1 VTPSSSAAATPL
13 PDEQALARWRT
24 AVAQILRRAGRLRED
39 QDAGAPEDLLAAGDP
54 DGLRPAALA
63 TARTLE
69 ESGAPAPG
77 DPGASP
83 FVRGARPLGAGAV
96 AGADADR
103 PAGWDVRQRVSGA
116 DAEQVR
122 RTALA
127 ELEGGA
133 TSVWLDVGGAG
144 GVAPADLPRALDGVL
159 LDLAPVVLRTAAAAD
174 PVAAARAL
182 LAVAASE
189 TGASRGAA
197 GRGAGSAL
205 ALGIGADPLA
215 RAARTG
221 EPAADGEG
229 GRSLVL
235 ELAALALDAP
245 LAPGALAVD
254 ALPASA
260 AGGTPAQV
268 LAWGVGAAVQ
278 HLRWLLDAG
287 VEPARAAGLLELRLP
302 ATHDQWTTTAS
313 LRAAR
318 ALWDRAAELLGVPEG
333 ARGLRL
339 HAVTSPVV
347 LGVRDPHV
355 DVLRATVAAL
365 AAGVGGAEAVTVLP
379 HDAAVG
385 ASTASS
391 RRLAR
396 GTSSIL
402 LAESS
407 LGRVVD
413 PAGGAY
419 ALEQRTWELAGRAW
433 SLLQDLER
441 RGGPLGA
448 LADGSCAAD
457 LDRSW
462 EERRRAVATRAA
474 PLTGTTT
481 VVEVEARPPER
492 APDPAADAEGTGGW
506 PVHRWSQ
513 DVDVLRRRTDAL
525 RGDGPAPEVGLV
537 RLEGSQARAAATW
550 ATGLLGVGGLRA
562 REQPADAAGGAPAV
576 AVLVGGDDAARSRA
590 AGALRARGARWV
602 LLALVDSST
611 ADPTAHG
618 LPAGVDDAVAE
629 GDDVLV
635 VLHRVLDALGAPR
648 ADAGA
653 VAASPEPVRRA
664 GGATPP
670 PAGPELLEAPLLPG
684 DPGGGTPRG
693 GEGGG
698 AGGPVPVWRSPEGV
712 DVPALAT
719 AADVAAL
726 PGADLAAVAGYP
738 GQPPYLR
745 GPYPTM
751 YATQPWTVRQYAG
764 FSTAGESN
772 TFYRGALAAGQRG
785 LSVAFD
791 LATHRG
797 YDSDH
802 PRVAGDVGMAG
813 VAVDS
818 ILDAR
823 ELFDGIPLGEM
834 SVSMTMN
841 GAVLPVLALY
851 VAAAEEQ
858 GVPRERLAGT
868 IQNDI
873 LKEFMV
879 RNTYIYPPGPSMAV
893 VSDVFAHTSARM
905 PRFNSISISGYH
917 MQEAGATAD
926 LELAYTLADGVEYL
940 RAGVAAGLDVDAFAP
955 RLSFFW
961 AVGTSFLTEVA
972 KLRAAR
978 VLWADL
984 LRPFSPRD
992 PKSSMLRAHCQTSG
1006 WSLTASDVQ
1015 LNVVRTCV
1023 EAMAATQGGTQSLH
1037 TNALDEALALPSDAA
1052 ARTARVTQLLL
1063 QQETGTTSVV
1073 DPWGGSWSLERL
1085 TSDLAARARAHLEEV
1100 EAAGGMARAIEEGIS
1115 KRRIEEAA
1123 ARTQARI
1130 DARRQQ
1136 VVGVNVFTVPREEQD
1151 VVEVRRVEAAGVRA
1165 QQVAK
1170 LERLRRE
1177 RDQGAVEE
1185 ALRRL
1190 TAAARGVADGTRRG
1204 GPDAEDGNLLALSV
1218 EAARACATV
1227 GEMSSALEEVFG
1239 RHTGAVS
1246 TITGVY
1252 RREAAS
1258 EQDAGAD
1265 AVAAVAADVA
1275 AFEEEEGRR
1284 PRILVAKMGQDG
1296 HDRGQKVIAT
1306 AFADLGFDVDVGPLF
1321 STPEEVARQAVE
1333 ADVHVVGVSSLAAGH
1348 LVLVPQLRAALAAEG
1363 REDVVVVVGGVV
1375 PPDDVPLLLEMG
1387 AAAVFG
1393 PGTVVATAA
1402 RDLLAEL
1409 RARR

>member
-1 VTPSSSAAATPL
+1 MTPTSSST
-13 PDEQALARWRT
+13 ARPPAPEEHEDGLEEWRR
-24 AVAQILRRAGRLRED
+24 AVVRALRRSGRIGADE
-39 QDAGAPEDLLAAGDP
+39 APEAPEELLAAVDE
-54 DGLRPAALA
+54 DGLRHPALG
-63 TARTLE
+63 TARTLAAC
-69 ESGAPAPG
+69 GAP
-77 DPGASP
+77 DPGRPGAPP
-83 FVRGARPLGAGAV
+83 FARGALPLGSPTTGR
-96 AGADADR
+96 DAER

-116 DAEQVR
+116 DPEEVHRA
-122 RTALA
+122 ALA

-133 TSVWLDVGGAG
+133 TSLWLDVGGPG
-144 GVAPADLPRALDGVL
+144 GVAPGDLGRALDGVL
-159 LDLAPVVLRTAAAAD
+159 LDLAPVVLRTAAAQD

-182 LAVAASE
+182 LALAP
-189 TGASRGAA
+189 A
-197 GRGAGSAL
+197 GGEPV
-205 ALGIGADPLA
+205 ALGLGADPIA

-221 EPAADGEG
+221 RPAADGEG
-229 GRSLVL
+229 GRTVVL
-235 ELAALALDAP
+235 ALAGLALTRP

-254 ALPASA
+254 ALPAHD

-278 HLRWLLDAG
+278 HLRWLLAAG
-287 VEPARAAGLLELRLP
+287 VAPSDAARLLELRLP
-302 ATHDQWTTTAS
+302 ATPDQWTTTAS

-318 ALWDRAAELLGVPEG
+318 VLWDRAAGLLGVPAED
-333 ARGLRL
+333 RGLRL
-339 HAVTSPVV
+339 HAVTARAT
-347 LGVRDPHV
+347 LGLRDPHV
-355 DVLRATVAAL
+355 DVLRGTVAAL
-365 AAGVGGAEAVTVLP
+365 AAGTGGAEAVTVLP
-379 HDAAVG
+379 HDAAAG
-385 ASTASS
+385 ASTPSA

-396 GTSSIL
+396 GTSTIL

-413 PAGGAY
+413 PAGGAP
-419 ALEQRTWELAGRAW
+419 ALEERTWSLAGRAW
-433 SLLQDLER
+433 ELLVDLER

-448 LADGSCAAD
+448 LADGSAARD
-457 LDRSW
+457 LAASHER
-462 EERRRAVATRAA
+462 RRRAVATRAR

-481 VVEVEARPPER
+481 VVEPAARPLR
-492 APDPAADAEGTGGW
+492 RDPDPAARAEGEGGW

-513 DVDVLRRRTDAL
+513 DVDALRARTDAL
-525 RGDGPAPEVGLV
+525 RGDDGPPPEVPLV
-537 RLEGSQARAAATW
+537 TAAPDEGPRGASAGRAAAAW
-550 ATGLLGVGGLRA
+550 AAGVLAVGGLVG
-562 REQPADAAGGAPAV
+562 REEPADAVGDAPA
-576 AVLVGGDDAARSRA
+576 AVVVGDDADAVA
-590 AGALRARGARWV
+590 AAAAALRARGVRWV
-602 LLALVDSST
+602 LRAAGTGAAGEALADG
-611 ADPTAHG
+611 ADE
-618 LPAGVDDAVAE
+618 VVAE
-629 GDDVLV
+629 GDDLLA
-635 VLHRVLDALGAPR
+635 VLHRLLDALGAPPAGAPAVDALPA
-648 ADAGA
+648 ADAPP
-653 VAASPEPVRRA
+653 AAD
-664 GGATPP
+664 
-670 PAGPELLEAPLLPG
+670 PAGPELLDASLRSGPDAADAG
-684 DPGGGTPRG
+684 PGGDAEDVASPP
-693 GEGGG
+693 
-698 AGGPVPVWRSPEGV
+698 AWRSPEGL
-712 DVPALAT
+712 DVPPLSAP
-719 AADVAAL
+719 ADLAAL
-726 PGADLAAVAGYP
+726 PASDRAAVAGYP
-738 GQPPYLR
+738 GLAPHLR

-764 FSTAGESN
+764 FSTAAESN
-772 TFYRGALAAGQRG
+772 AFYRRALAAGQRG

-818 ILDAR
+818 LLDAR

-851 VAAAEEQ
+851 VAAGEEQ
-858 GVPRERLAGT
+858 GVPRERLTGT

-917 MQEAGATAD
+917 LQEAGATAD

-978 VLWADL
+978 VLWAEL
-984 LRPFSPRD
+984 LEQFGPRD
-992 PKSSMLRAHCQTSG
+992 PRSSTLRAHCQTSG
-1006 WSLTASDVQ
+1006 WSLTAQDVQ

-1063 QQETGTTSVV
+1063 QEETGTTSVV
-1073 DPWGGSWSLERL
+1073 DPWGGSASLERL
-1085 TSDLAARARAHLEEV
+1085 TSDLAARARAHIAEV
-1100 EAAGGMARAIEEGIS
+1100 EAAGGMARAIEEGVPQ
-1115 KRRIEEAA
+1115 RRIEEAA

-1170 LERLRRE
+1170 LERLRAE
-1177 RDQGAVEE
+1177 RDAGAV
-1185 ALRRL
+1185 AQSLGRL
-1190 TAAARGVADGTRRG
+1190 TAAARSVADGTRRG

-1218 EAARACATV
+1218 EAARAGATV

-1246 TITGVY
+1246 TVQGVY
-1252 RREAAS
+1252 RREAA
-1258 EQDAGAD
+1258 GAD
-1265 AVAAVAADVA
+1265 DEGARAVEEVAADVE
-1275 AFEEEEGRR
+1275 AFEAEEGRR

-1375 PPDDVPLLLEMG
+1375 PPDDVPRLLEMG